1 MYAQS
6 CIDLST
12 PKGIVSHVAPRRL
25 FKTGRVYDKPWATK
39 SSTITVYLSQNL
51 TILLS
56 VQIGNRLLFSGTFG
70 GATYA
75 NKYPEN
81 VGRFALDAVFAPGL
95 VCPPSPEFELLAL
108 IASNSK

>member
-1 MYAQS
+1 M
-6 CIDLST
+6 LSLVLISALQRVLSLT
-12 PKGIVSHVAPRRL
+12 WTPRRL

-39 SSTITVYLSQNL
+39 SSTITVYLSQNF

-56 VQIGNRLLFSGTFG
+56 VQISNRLLFSGTFG

-95 VCPPSPEFELLAL
+95 VCSPSPEFELLAL